1 MGFRVG
7 FGRSWHSATRFL
19 MVLGTLFALNSAI
32 PQNAYA
38 TDQMMWSG
46 PVPQNTEGWCIWM
59 ASGVDQCFQDPHEAC
74 NAQHTAWGG
83 SGPLY
88 GETPTTDWRS
98 KKCNWTWVP
107 GYSFAGQTDF
117 RCTGGAVAIPD
128 INGNGTC
135 AVPLQSKGPCDCN
148 GAHGTPYSPNPINIL
163 NGSKRFYDVDFA
175 SADGAFLFDRTYQT
189 RPFGPSGNSVVDTQ
203 LSLAN
208 WSSFFDIKLEI
219 ANDWL
224 YYQIV
229 AVLNPDG
236 TMQRLQKGTG
246 NDFVP
251 VTDSASPLKD
261 ADTRVSFIGTMPSNV
276 TTVSTQ
282 WQVTDKHNNVW
293 ILQTYPDAISGKYV
307 VAHPVSEQRP
317 DGAVLTFT
325 YNSYNALTTIT
336 DQTGKSVGLTWLM
349 KSVVSSGSVPAAID
363 TLTLPGG
370 YSVKYT
376 YEDKSGATTTT
387 APIRLSK
394 VEYVDATATV
404 KDSKSYLFGKAEFPY
419 YITEIHDSTGATRWK
434 VTYDSAGRAT
444 RSEGPNGEF
453 GDSVAYGAD
462 GTSFT
467 RTRTDAL
474 GRTITYN
481 FIRNSWDYGAK
492 FTGTS
497 VAATTHNPAATTGN
511 TFDSDNFLATSTDE
525 EGRVTKYTRNSL
537 GQPTQIIEAYGTS
550 NARTTNYTWSSSFNL
565 PTQITET
572 GLTTNITYDTQG
584 RISTY
589 SLVDTTSQSVPY
601 STNGQTRTWTY
612 TYGTTAGAV
621 GKLVSIDGPLT
632 GTGDTKSF
640 TYNANG
646 YLASV
651 TDEVGKTTTV
661 TAWDWRGAPLTVVD
675 PNSISTTFTYDVHGR
690 PLTTTVN
697 PGASQSQFTYAYDV
711 VGNISQITLP
721 TGGYLQYTYDAA
733 SRLTQITND
742 KNETIT
748 LTPNNVGD
756 PTLEVTKNASATITA
771 QMSTVYDEV
780 GSTIQVLGAAS
791 TTPTNLSYDK
801 VANLKTVTD
810 GRGKTTTNTF
820 DALNRVTQVSNPE
833 SQTVKYAYN
842 AQDAVTSHKDGRN
855 LETTFVANGFGD
867 AIQEVSPDRG
877 TRIYWYDLAGRMTKL
892 VDGDG
897 EETDFSYDNAGRLLT
912 KTFPGASGETVTY
925 TYDSTAS
932 GNKGNG
938 RLTSVTEQS
947 GATAFTYD
955 ALGRVITDAKTIQ
968 GLNYTVA
975 YAYNTNGDITQET
988 LPSGRVVT
996 FTRDNDGLITG
1007 ITTKPS
1013 AAGTVST
1020 IASSMTYQPYG
1031 PLKGLTYGNGLTLAR
1046 TYNTNSWLTQIQ
1058 VKDGA
1063 TGLLDLGYQYYDD
1076 GRLGEIDDNIAT
1088 GRTTYISLTDSGRL
1102 SYAAGP
1108 WGQESYSWD
1117 AAGNRTGNYLTVGG
1131 TTTTTNSITWGASNR
1146 IALTND
1152 QNAVTK
1158 RTLQWRNGG
1167 DLYSDATAGGS
1178 TYTYLYNA
1186 RKRLVQINLNGT
1198 PSATYGY
1205 DFQEHRVW
1213 RTVSSGGSSTDI
1225 HYIFDQDGHLLAE
1238 HNGYTGALLREYI
1251 WADDMPVAVIDSSS
1265 GTAVTYYIHTGHL
1278 DEPQVMT
1285 NAAKAKVWDAYVT
1298 PFGSAKVFTTATAN
1312 TDLRLPGQWYQAEA
1326 AGSGLNQNGY
1336 RDYDPTL
1343 GRYIEAD
1350 PLGLGG
1356 GQNPY
1361 AYVDG
1366 RPYDFRDPTGLDT
1379 HIFTIDNLD
1388 ESTPGG
1394 EHSALYIDGRNG
1406 APGTLYD
1413 PNGSFEYIDP
1423 TGHNARGDA
1432 SRFDEDYEL
1441 HRNLRNEYIHHE
1453 TRGRR
1458 ILYETIIKT
1467 TAAEE
1472 KKILD
1477 AIGEGDDSHFFNCA
1491 SDVSFVVRSIGPFP
1505 DKAAFFPGTMHKLAL
1520 QAMKARKNSHE
1531 IIWRGNR

>member
-1 MGFRVG
+1 VAPFPSSVYFQCDSSTTPYVIAYPPGFCRV
-7 FGRSWHSATRFL
+7 
-19 MVLGTLFALNSAI
+19 
-32 PQNAYA
+32 
-38 TDQMMWSG
+38 DD
-46 PVPQNTEGWCIWM
+46 NTYKPPCNCNGGA
-59 ASGVDQCFQDPHEAC
+59 AS
-74 NAQHTAWGG
+74 
-83 SGPLY
+83 
-88 GETPTTDWRS
+88 PTT
-98 KKCNWTWVP
+98 
-107 GYSFAGQTDF
+107 
-117 RCTGGAVAIPD
+117 
-128 INGNGTC
+128 
-135 AVPLQSKGPCDCN
+135 
-148 GAHGTPYSPNPINIL
+148 PYPINLIT
-163 NGSKRFYDVDFA
+163 GAKRFFDMDFE
-175 SADGAFLFDRTYQT
+175 SADGALVVNRTFVSI
-189 RPFGPSGNSVVDTQ
+189 PFGQ
-203 LSLAN
+203 LRSFVAHRNAFAN
-208 WSSFFDIKLEI
+208 WSSNLDVEI
-219 ANDWL
+219 NLGGSWTSDR
-224 YYQIV
+224 IV
-229 AVLNPDG
+229 AILNGDGTAENFIRQSDGSLKPYSDNAVADTDSRLTFVGAWPANLSTVTSAATQWQLVDRDNNIWTLQTLLNAGSGKYDIGRPIQVKRPDG
-236 TMQRLQKGTG
+236 T
-246 NDFVP
+246 
-251 VTDSASPLKD
+251 
-261 ADTRVSFIGTMPSNV
+261 
-276 TTVSTQ
+276 
-282 WQVTDKHNNVW
+282 
-293 ILQTYPDAISGKYV
+293 
-307 VAHPVSEQRP
+307 
-317 DGAVLTFT
+317 VLTFAYGADT
-325 YNSYNALTTIT
+325 GISTIT
-336 DQTGKSVGLTWLM
+336 DQTGKSISLTWNHKLVY
-349 KSVVSSGSVPAAID
+349 SGATGTNYATNISSI
-363 TLTLPGG
+363 TLPGG
-370 YSVKYT
+370 YKINYT
-376 YEDKSGATTTT
+376 YENPFGT
-387 APIRLSK
+387 AAGSNGVFRLKK
-394 VEYVDATATV
+394 VEYLDGAGIVQ
-404 KDSKSYLFGKAEFPY
+404 DSKSYQYTSSLFPFFVTAVL
-419 YITEIHDSTGATRWK
+419 DSTGAVRWQAA
-434 VTYDSAGRAT
+434 YDNRGRAT
-444 RSEGPNGEF
+444 SSQGPNGEF
-453 GDSVAYGAD
+453 ATTVTYSVEPDNSEHRYL
-462 GTSFT
+462 TFS
-467 RTRTDAL
+467 RTQTDPF
-474 GRTITYN
+474 GRQTTYN
-481 FIRNSWDYGAK
+481 FSHINSTWSTK
-492 FTGTS
+492 LTS
-497 VAATTHNPAATTGN
+497 VQKAATTHNVAATTSN
-511 TFDSDNFLATSTDE
+511 TYGTDNFIATTTDE
-525 EGRVTKYTRNSL
+525 EGRVTKYTRNTL

-565 PTQITET
+565 PTQIAET

-612 TYGTTAGAV
+612 TYGTTAGAT
-621 GKLVSIDGPLT
+621 GKLVSIDGPLS
-632 GTGDTKSF
+632 GTGDTKTF

-646 YLASV
+646 YLASI
-651 TDEVGKTTTV
+651 TDEVGKVTTV

-690 PLTTTVN
+690 PLTTTIN
-697 PGASQSQFTYAYDV
+697 PGASQSQFTYGYDV
-711 VGNISQITLP
+711 VGNLSQITLP
-721 TGGYLQYTYDAA
+721 TGGYLLYTYDAA
-733 SRLTQITND
+733 SRLTQVKND
-742 KNETIT
+742 KNETVT
-748 LTPNNVGD
+748 LTPNTVGD

-771 QMSTVYDEV
+771 QMATVYDEV

-791 TTPTNLSYDK
+791 TTPTGLSYDK

-877 TRIYWYDLAGRMTKL
+877 TRTYWYDLAGRMTKL

-968 GLNYTVA
+968 GLNYTVS
-975 YAYNTNGDITQET
+975 YAYNANGDITQET

-1013 AAGTVST
+1013 ATGTVST
-1020 IASSMTYQPYG
+1020 IASSMTYQPFG

-1058 VKDGA
+1058 VKDGV

-1108 WGQESYSWD
+1108 WGQESYAWD

-1131 TTTTTNSITWGASNR
+1131 TTTTTNSITAGNSNR
-1146 IALTND
+1146 VTLTND
-1152 QNAVTK
+1152 QNATTK
-1158 RTLQWRNGG
+1158 RTLQYRTGG

-1178 TYTYLYNA
+1178 TYTYSYNA
-1186 RKRLVQINLNGT
+1186 RKRLVQIDLNGVQ
-1198 PSATYGY
+1198 SATYGY

-1366 RPYDFRDPTGLDT
+1366 RVYDMVDPRGLWGFGVAGGVSGEGGLGAGIGATGSIGAGIFGDRNGHLSTGGFASGGAFAGMFGTGYRTPAAPGPNVWAAGAYAGGGLGIWGTNAENVCDLLGPFKTWSFNAGYGIKNINIQVSYGYNAAGRPIVFINYGGPLPLVTIPTGAGLGISVSQMNT
-1379 HIFTIDNLD
+1379 NTI
-1388 ESTPGG
+1388 
-1394 EHSALYIDGRNG
+1394 
-1406 APGTLYD
+1406 
-1413 PNGSFEYIDP
+1413 
-1423 TGHNARGDA
+1423 
-1432 SRFDEDYEL
+1432 
-1441 HRNLRNEYIHHE
+1441 
-1453 TRGRR
+1453 
-1458 ILYETIIKT
+1458 
-1467 TAAEE
+1467 
-1472 KKILD
+1472 
-1477 AIGEGDDSHFFNCA
+1477 
-1491 SDVSFVVRSIGPFP
+1491 
-1505 DKAAFFPGTMHKLAL
+1505 KLF
-1520 QAMKARKNSHE
+1520 
-1531 IIWRGNR
+1531 